1 PSPLPGKTLGSGT
14 RHVEPAWHSSLAKE
28 VPKVCE
34 LMQTLATGTR
44 GGALGIWVSST
55 GFVGKYLRWR
65 IWVMTEIVMTAVF
78 VMTK

>member
-1 PSPLPGKTLGSGT
+1 MADSVEVISHEGGSRRTSSPLERLCLDAIF
-14 RHVEPAWHSSLAKE
+14 VNA
-28 VPKVCE
+28 
-34 LMQTLATGTR
+34 LATGTR

>member
-1 PSPLPGKTLGSGT
+1 
-14 RHVEPAWHSSLAKE
+14 
-28 VPKVCE
+28 
-34 LMQTLATGTR
+34 MQTLATGTR